1 MKLIFLSWV
10 CFACEV
16 SDLHVLISTHEPFII
31 FSLHFPAEDGEW
43 KSSFGEHQMSSH
55 SQHATLVYFYLT
67 QV

>member
-10 CFACEV
+10 CFAWGV
-16 SDLHVLISTHEPFII
+16 SALHVLTSTHEPFII

-43 KSSFGEHQMSSH
+43 KSSFDEHQVSSH
-55 SQHATLVYFYLT
+55 SQHNTLAYFYLT